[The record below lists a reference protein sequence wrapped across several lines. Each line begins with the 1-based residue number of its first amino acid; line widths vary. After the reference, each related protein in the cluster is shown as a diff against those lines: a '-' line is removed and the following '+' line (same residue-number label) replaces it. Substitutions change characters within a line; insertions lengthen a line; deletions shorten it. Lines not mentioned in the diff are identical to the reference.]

1 MLDLILLLGFIYV
14 AVRVVSSVRRES
26 EVFREFSQPRILALL
41 VFLFPVGPIA
51 LIVLPH
57 RVGWLPAAVLGAACY
72 LPALISSRR
81 LVSAFDR
88 SGTNRTTVALKTAH
102 EAFGA
107 ALVGLIY
114 VSVFVVLS
122 AGVSSVGGY
131 GS

>member
-1 MLDLILLLGFIYV
+1 MLGLILLLGFIFV
-14 AVRVVSSVRRES
+14 AVRVVKAVRGES
-26 EVFREFSQPRILALL
+26 AIFKEFAQPITLAFL
-41 VFLFPVGPIA
+41 VFLLPVGPIA
-51 LIVLPH
+51 LLVLPH

-88 SGTNRTTVALKTAH
+88 SGTDRTAVALKTAH

-107 ALVGLIY
+107 ALVGIIY

-122 AGVSSVGGY
+122 AGVSSVGGS